1 MEWDSPLS
9 GHPQSWFFFL
19 ISWHSAISINNYV
32 AVGVVVV
39 SLVGAS
45 PDYSA
50 SFEEFLAKFGKGYT
64 DSQEHVGLGRN
75 TRTAKSM

>member
-1 MEWDSPLS
+1 M
-9 GHPQSWFFFL
+9 
-19 ISWHSAISINNYV
+19 V
-32 AVGVVVV
+32 VVVV

-50 SFEEFLAKFGKGYT
+50 SFEEFLAKFGKGYADSQEHVCRFRKGNA
-64 DSQEHVGLGRN
+64 DSQEHVGSGRD

>member
-1 MEWDSPLS
+1 MDWDSPLS
-9 GHPQSWFFFL
+9 RYPQSLFFFF
-19 ISWHSAISINNYV
+19 SWHSAITITYV
-32 AVGVVVV
+32 AVIVVLV

-50 SFEEFLAKFGKGYT
+50 SFEEFLAKFGKGYA